1 MNEIILIIEGK
12 PFTQNKQFITR
23 KGSRKIR
30 LSEEAKGYGDSIGW
44 QAKEQFGR
52 RPLLTGDLEVTY
64 LYYFKYIGKNDHLN
78 YNKLLNDRLNQI
90 VWQDDR
96 QIKISHHYTMADKA
110 SQRIILI
117 IKPISDYAKRIEK
130 EVEVQKM
137 SEVRNFDCLRK
148 MHVVRQ

>member
-44 QAKEQFGR
+44 QAKKQFGR

-96 QIKISHHYTMADKA
+96 QIKISHHYTLADK
-110 SQRIILI
+110 SNQRTILI

-130 EVEVQKM
+130 EIEIQKM
-137 SEVRNFDCLRK
+137 SEVRHADNLR
-148 MHVVRQ
+148 